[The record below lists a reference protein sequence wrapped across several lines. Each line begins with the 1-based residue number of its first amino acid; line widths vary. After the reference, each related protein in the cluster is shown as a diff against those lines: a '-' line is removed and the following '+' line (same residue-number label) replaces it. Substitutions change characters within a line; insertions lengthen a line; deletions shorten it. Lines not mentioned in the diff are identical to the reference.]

1 MRPLFSFLCDILRSG
16 PVVAFR
22 LNKIS
27 TPLCILTAG
36 IATSIPASKSK
47 ISPPDLQASFPSALP
62 FFPGWDQ
69 SFLSWS
75 LPPGSVAIRQAQPS
89 HSHFS
94 GHLSPS
100 LNTENLYHP
109 NPNPNLSP
117 KPLSGTRR
125 TMHAAAAAAA
135 AKIFCVVL
143 IDLQPP
149 IPFKVRKRAFPPS
162 FLPSNP

>member
-1 MRPLFSFLCDILRSG
+1 MALLQ
-16 PVVAFR
+16 V
-22 LNKIS
+22 
-27 TPLCILTAG
+27 CILTAG

-47 ISPPDLQASFPSALP
+47 ISLPDLQASFPSALP

-89 HSHFS
+89 QPSHSHFS

-117 KPLSGTRR
+117 KPLSGTRH
-125 TMHAAAAAAA
+125 TPHAAA

-149 IPFKVRKRAFPPS
+149 IPFKVRERAFPL
-162 FLPSNP
+162 LPSNP